1 MEEVE
6 QNQVEQQESSM
17 QHTSN
22 TGAIIGGV
30 GSMAI
35 SIGMFNNAKRFGRM
49 GYMFRGNKNTEMVK
63 ALVDGEKIAG
73 NFKIPMTDLITRR
86 GIGEK
91 INTFL
96 RGSPEISG
104 GFGYRKVA
112 ESGTFGLKEGQGLGF
127 NVSFNK
133 QVLKDIESGN
143 IDKELLKKNFAER
156 HTVTDAEGKFVK
168 VKSKNISKKEFND
181 LLNDSL
187 STKGKYLYK
196 TSGGVT
202 HVGNMSVNRTV
213 DDMYREMLKVDP
225 SLSKKARVIKETIKS
240 SLFEKQKVG
249 KKEAE
254 KRFKATINEESM
266 SKAFQALEKNG
277 IKIAE
282 KDAALIA
289 EKTIAKKAAKFAG
302 KKVAKYAALTPLAA
316 LGGPVGAGIALVAG
330 TAFAAYDMIT
340 SVKLV
345 SDLNNEIFEAKK
357 NKQNTI
363 SSKNYNENIEKI
375 SNQKSAYAATNG
387 FRTLQQ
393 ANFGLGN
400 MMRTK
405 NMASDFLNEASWS

>member
-1 MEEVE
+1 MEEME
-6 QNQVEQQESSM
+6 QNQVEQQEPSM

-22 TGAIIGGV
+22 TGAIIGAV
-30 GSMAI
+30 GSAAI
-35 SIGMFNNAKRFGRM
+35 TIGMFNNAYRFGRM
-49 GYMFRGNKNTEMVK
+49 GHIIKGSKNTEMVK

-73 NFKIPMTDLITRR
+73 NFKIPMTDFITRG

-96 RGSPEISG
+96 KGSPEISG
-104 GFGYRKVA
+104 GFGYRKVS
-112 ESGTFGLKEGQGLGF
+112 EGGMFGIKEGQGLGF

-143 IDKELLKKNFAER
+143 IDKELLKKNFAAR
-156 HTVTDAEGKFVK
+156 HTVTDAEGNFVK
-168 VKSKNISKKEFND
+168 VKSRNISKKEFND
-181 LLNDSL
+181 LLNESM
-187 STKGKYLYK
+187 SAKGKYLHETAGITSVRK
-196 TSGGVT
+196 TST
-202 HVGNMSVNRTV
+202 DKIAN
-213 DDMYREMLKVDP
+213 DIYKEMLKVDE
-225 SLSKKARVIKETIKS
+225 SFAKKERTIKATIKS
-240 SLFEKQKVG
+240 SLFEK
-249 KKEAE
+249 KEGA
-254 KRFKATINEESM
+254 KIFKATINEESM
-266 SKAFQALEKNG
+266 SKAFQALEKKG

-282 KDAALIA
+282 QDAARIA
-289 EKTIAKKAAKFAG
+289 EKAIVKKAAKFAG

-330 TAFAAYDMIT
+330 TAFAAYDIIT